1 MQRRQETAAME
12 KGKSRMHAREN
23 LGEPGN
29 IDAMIDKNLVDQ
41 TLSCSTSSHVKAMEI
56 AEVELATINANHA
69 FQRWIVCCMKG
80 AGLKDLT
87 VTDVLV
93 LHHINHRARNKRLAD
108 ICFVL
113 NIEDTHVAVYS
124 IRKLIGLDLI
134 NSDKHGKEVT
144 YSTTALGQQY
154 LLRYLEIRE
163 HCLLDAMQ
171 TLNLSKSV
179 LEELAQ
185 YLRRMSGLYDQA
197 ARAVSSI

>member
-1 MQRRQETAAME
+1 ME
-12 KGKSRMHAREN
+12 KEKSGTHVRNALDEI
-23 LGEPGN
+23 GN
-29 IDAMIDKNLVDQ
+29 ADTKADKSLLNRALP
-41 TLSCSTSSHVKAMEI
+41 SSAPSHTNEMEM
-56 AEVELATINANHA
+56 AEIELATINANHA

-87 VTDVLV
+87 VIDVLV

-134 NSDKHGKEVT
+134 HSDKHGKEVT
-144 YSTTALGQQY
+144 YSTTTLGQEY

-163 HCLLDAMQ
+163 QCLLDAMQ
-171 TLNLSKSV
+171 TLNLNKSV